1 MIIPIDR
8 QNDVPRITENG
19 KLVYSEKSDTLYIRT
34 LKEGTKAIGGNT
46 SIVETDPVFQAWLAT
61 PPNISIFTNDEGYLT
76 SFSET
81 DPIFSLWQSTYDN
94 HTDWDTAYGWGNH
107 ASAGYTPQTRNIT
120 INGTTQDLS
129 SDRTWTIAT
138 RGLGGSLLFTFDSS
152 TTASDPTSGKLRFN
166 NSTPASIT
174 QMYISDTS
182 GEGLNLTDVINN
194 LSTGQQLLIRQQDD
208 ATKAIVVE
216 VSSTVTDNGSW
227 FTVPITYKSVGTGGL
242 PNNNKDLA
250 VAKMGGSFSETDP
263 VFTTW
268 LGTNPFSSYL
278 TSATAA
284 ATYQPIGSYLTTQK
298 GAFGL
303 TLSGTLT
310 TGSKG
315 YVILPY
321 NCTIT
326 KWYIT
331 ADVSGSIVIDIKK
344 SGVSI
349 VGAGNK
355 PTLSTASNNSASIS
369 GWTTS
374 SLVDG
379 DVLEFNVDS
388 VATVTKVT
396 LTIKITI

>member
-1 MIIPIDR
+1 MNIQIDR

-19 KLVYSEKSDTLYIRT
+19 KLVYSEKSDTLFIKT
-34 LKEGTKAIGGNT
+34 LKKGIKPIGSNP
-46 SIVETDPVFQAWLAT
+46 SIVETDPVFTAWLAT
-61 PPNISIFTNDEGYLT
+61 PPNISIFTNDAGYLT

-94 HTDWDTAYGWGNH
+94 HADWDTAYGWGNH
-107 ASAGYTPQTRNIT
+107 ASAGY
-120 INGTTQDLS
+120 L
-129 SDRTWTIAT
+129 
-138 RGLGGSLLFTFDSS
+138 
-152 TTASDPTSGKLRFN
+152 TSY
-166 NSTPASIT
+166 T
-174 QMYISDTS
+174 
-182 GEGLNLTDVINN
+182 
-194 LSTGQQLLIRQQDD
+194 
-208 ATKAIVVE
+208 
-216 VSSTVTDNGSW
+216 
-227 FTVPITYKSVGTGGL
+227 
-242 PNNNKDLA
+242 
-250 VAKMGGSFSETDP
+250 ETDP

-278 TSATAA
+278 TSSAAA

-331 ADVSGSIVIDIKK
+331 SDVSGSIVIDVKK

-355 PTLSTASNNSASIS
+355 PTLSGVSNNSANIS

>member
-1 MIIPIDR
+1 MNIQIDR
-8 QNDVPRITENG
+8 QNDIPRITENG

-46 SIVETDPVFQAWLAT
+46 SIVETDPVF
-61 PPNISIFTNDEGYLT
+61 
-76 SFSET
+76 
-81 DPIFSLWQSTYDN
+81 
-94 HTDWDTAYGWGNH
+94 
-107 ASAGYTPQTRNIT
+107 
-120 INGTTQDLS
+120 
-129 SDRTWTIAT
+129 
-138 RGLGGSLLFTFDSS
+138 
-152 TTASDPTSGKLRFN
+152 
-166 NSTPASIT
+166 
-174 QMYISDTS
+174 
-182 GEGLNLTDVINN
+182 
-194 LSTGQQLLIRQQDD
+194 
-208 ATKAIVVE
+208 
-216 VSSTVTDNGSW
+216 
-227 FTVPITYKSVGTGGL
+227 
-242 PNNNKDLA
+242 
-250 VAKMGGSFSETDP
+250 
-263 VFTTW
+263 TTW
-268 LGTNPFSSYL
+268 LGTNPFSSYLTSATAASTYYPIPVGTTAQYIRGDGSLATFPSIPTVTPAALTKNDDTNVTLTLGGTPGSALLQAVSLSLGWTGTLADSRIASASTWNAKQNAITTGTTAQYLRGDLSLATFPTNVSSFTNDSAYITSSALSPYL

-321 NCTIT
+321 NCTVT

-331 ADVSGSIVIDIKK
+331 ADVSGSIVIDVKK

-355 PTLSTASNNSASIS
+355 PTLSGVSNNSANIS